1 MFYFNAIT
9 NTLRI
14 TRWGILCLLVMNIM
28 LPAGNTQAE
37 EKPSPM
43 NLWRTV
49 PAPVLPQ
56 QFPSTKKPWIVRDQY
71 IAFDAQVLQM
81 LKDAGARPAPPIVV
95 DLFDRI
101 HAEIEIA
108 STVSRINDS
117 AVIRG
122 TLKAPAKG
130 DMTLAIN
137 GNVVVGTFQVGTRL
151 FKVEHVVNGHQRLI
165 EVDPQKLPPD

>member
-1 MFYFNAIT
+1 MT
-9 NTLRI
+9 TLRFI
-14 TRWGILCLLVMNIM
+14 HWGALCLLIFCTI
-28 LPAGNTQAE
+28 LPTHRLSAE
-37 EKPSPM
+37 EKPSPL

-49 PAPVLPQ
+49 PAPVLPE
-56 QFPSTKKPWIVRDQY
+56 QFPSTKKPWIVREQY
-71 IAFDAQVLQM
+71 IAFDMQVLHT

-95 DLFDRI
+95 DLFERI

-122 TLKAPAKG
+122 TLKAPTMG

-137 GNVVVGTFQVGTRL
+137 GNVVVGSFQVGARL
-151 FKVEHVVNGHQRLI
+151 FKIEHVVNGHQRLI
-165 EVDPQKLPPD
+165 EVDPAKLPPD

>member
-1 MFYFNAIT
+1 MFGFDTIM
-9 NTLRI
+9 NTSRI
-14 TRWGILCLLVMNIM
+14 SRWGMLCLFAMSM
-28 LPAGNTQAE
+28 ALPAQGLHAE

-49 PAPVLPQ
+49 PAPMLPE
-56 QFPSTKKPWIVRDQY
+56 QFPSTKKPWIVREQY
-71 IAFDAQVLQM
+71 IAFDTQVLQL

-95 DLFDRI
+95 DLFERI
-101 HAEIEIA
+101 HTEIEIA

-117 AVIRG
+117 AVVRG
-122 TLKAPAKG
+122 TLKGPAKG

-137 GNVVVGTFQVGTRL
+137 GNVVVGTFQVGTWL

-165 EVDPQKLPPD
+165 EVDPAKLPPD